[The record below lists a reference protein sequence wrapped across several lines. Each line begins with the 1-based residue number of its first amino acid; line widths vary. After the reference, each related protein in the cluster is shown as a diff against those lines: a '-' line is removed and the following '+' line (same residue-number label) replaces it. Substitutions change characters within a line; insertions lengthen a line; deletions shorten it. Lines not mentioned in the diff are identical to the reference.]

1 LRASALIAIAILVL
15 VSLFLIQIVAGQE
28 SSDSENDKKEDFGH
42 DDYAAVLLDGKDDF
56 LKIPS
61 PDISKEISGFT
72 VSAWVKPNYQSGSP
86 KFSII
91 SMKNTFELSINNN
104 LEPEKIATFSIFDGI
119 KWQSIRSKSLV
130 NEEWTHIA
138 ATFSDSSISI
148 FINSNKENTLD
159 NLKTISI
166 DDGKFVISSLTSI
179 SAESDIF
186 VGAFE
191 NSEVDSFRSYY
202 SGLIDSVVVF
212 DSALDLEQNALN
224 EKSRELD
231 YSTLSK
237 NKTQQVDETFQ
248 AEPNQFGF
256 VADEEQNDSQEI
268 DEQASKGF
276 KLQKEEKKKKKVH
289 EFDEIEDDELEFE
302 GKIDEINLESM
313 FFTLVGLVSQIFVN
327 KDTEFDEDFDS
338 LNDLAPGF
346 HVDVDVVLSNDSHIA
361 TEIEVNEEETEE
373 EEEKEDEE
381 EEEEEEK
388 ENKIKICHV
397 PPGNPDNAHTIEVSQ
412 SAVDAHL
419 AHGDSLGPC
428 DEPPEETFTV
438 TLKDSISLQD
448 NITASKQAP
457 TTFTVTLKDSISL
470 QDNITASK
478 QTPTTFTVTLKDSIS
493 LQDNI
498 TASKQTPTTF
508 TVTLKDSISLQDQ
521 VEPIVST
528 EDNGDNGD
536 NGVF

>member
-1 LRASALIAIAILVL
+1 MVL

-28 SSDSENDKKEDFGH
+28 SSDSKNDKKEDFSH
-42 DDYAAVLLDGKDDF
+42 NDYTAVLLDGKNDF

-72 VSAWVKPNYQSGSP
+72 VSVWTKPNYQSGSP

-104 LEPEKIATFSIFDGI
+104 LEPEKIAMFSIFDGI
-119 KWQSIRSKSLV
+119 KWQSIQSKSLV

-148 FINSNKENTLD
+148 FINGNKENTLD

-166 DDGKFVISSLTSI
+166 DDGQYVISSLTSI
-179 SAESDIF
+179 SVESDIL

-212 DSALDLEQNALN
+212 DSALDLGQNALN

-231 YSTLSK
+231 YSTLSE

-256 VADEEQNDSQEI
+256 VANEEQNNSQEI
-268 DEQASKGF
+268 EEQGSKGF
-276 KLQKEEKKKKKVH
+276 KLQKEDKKKVH
-289 EFDEIEDDELEFE
+289 EFDDEIEDDEIEFE

-313 FFTLVGLVSQIFVN
+313 FFTLVGLILQIFVN
-327 KDTEFDEDFDS
+327 DDTEFDEDFDS

-346 HVDVDVVLSNDSHIA
+346 HVDVDVVLSNGSHIA

-373 EEEKEDEE
+373 ETESEEDE
-381 EEEEEEK
+381 
-388 ENKIKICHV
+388 
-397 PPGNPDNAHTIEVSQ
+397 
-412 SAVDAHL
+412 
-419 AHGDSLGPC
+419 
-428 DEPPEETFTV
+428 PEGE
-438 TLKDSISLQD
+438 
-448 NITASKQAP
+448 
-457 TTFTVTLKDSISL
+457 
-470 QDNITASK
+470 
-478 QTPTTFTVTLKDSIS
+478 
-493 LQDNI
+493 
-498 TASKQTPTTF
+498 
-508 TVTLKDSISLQDQ
+508 
-521 VEPIVST
+521 
-528 EDNGDNGD
+528 
-536 NGVF
+536 

>member
-28 SSDSENDKKEDFGH
+28 SSDSGNDKKEDFSH

-179 SAESDIF
+179 SAESDIL

-191 NSEVDSFRSYY
+191 NSEVDSFR
-202 SGLIDSVVVF
+202 
-212 DSALDLEQNALN
+212 
-224 EKSRELD
+224 
-231 YSTLSK
+231 
-237 NKTQQVDETFQ
+237 
-248 AEPNQFGF
+248 
-256 VADEEQNDSQEI
+256 
-268 DEQASKGF
+268 
-276 KLQKEEKKKKKVH
+276 
-289 EFDEIEDDELEFE
+289 
-302 GKIDEINLESM
+302 
-313 FFTLVGLVSQIFVN
+313 
-327 KDTEFDEDFDS
+327 
-338 LNDLAPGF
+338 
-346 HVDVDVVLSNDSHIA
+346 
-361 TEIEVNEEETEE
+361 
-373 EEEKEDEE
+373 
-381 EEEEEEK
+381 
-388 ENKIKICHV
+388 
-397 PPGNPDNAHTIEVSQ
+397 
-412 SAVDAHL
+412 
-419 AHGDSLGPC
+419 
-428 DEPPEETFTV
+428 
-438 TLKDSISLQD
+438 
-448 NITASKQAP
+448 
-457 TTFTVTLKDSISL
+457 
-470 QDNITASK
+470 
-478 QTPTTFTVTLKDSIS
+478 
-493 LQDNI
+493 
-498 TASKQTPTTF
+498 
-508 TVTLKDSISLQDQ
+508 
-521 VEPIVST
+521 
-528 EDNGDNGD
+528 
-536 NGVF
+536 

>member
-1 LRASALIAIAILVL
+1 MGIFI
-15 VSLFLIQIVAGQE
+15 
-28 SSDSENDKKEDFGH
+28 DEDNP
-42 DDYAAVLLDGKDDF
+42 AVIFDGKDDF

-72 VSAWVKPNYQSGSP
+72 VSVWTKPNYQSGSP

-119 KWQSIRSKSLV
+119 KWHTIQSKSLI

-148 FINSNKENTLD
+148 FINGNKENTLD
-159 NLKTISI
+159 NIKTISI
-166 DDGKFVISSLTSI
+166 DDGQYVISSLTSI
-179 SAESDIF
+179 SVESDIL

-212 DSALDLEQNALN
+212 DSALDLGQNALN

-231 YSTLSK
+231 YSTLSE

-256 VADEEQNDSQEI
+256 VANEEQNNSQEI
-268 DEQASKGF
+268 EEQGSKGF
-276 KLQKEEKKKKKVH
+276 KLQKEDKKKVH
-289 EFDEIEDDELEFE
+289 EFDDEIEDDEIEFE

-313 FFTLVGLVSQIFVN
+313 FFTLVGLILQIFVN
-327 KDTEFDEDFDS
+327 DDTEFDEDFDS

-346 HVDVDVVLSNDSHIA
+346 HVDVDVVLSNGSHIA
-361 TEIEVNEEETEE
+361 TEIEVDEEETEE
-373 EEEKEDEE
+373 EKEKEE
-381 EEEEEEK
+381 EEDEEEK

-397 PPGNPDNAHTIEVSQ
+397 PPGNPDNAHTIEVDE
-412 SAVDAHL
+412 SAVEAHL
-419 AHGDSLGPC
+419 KHGDSLGPC

-438 TLKDSISLQD
+438 TLKDSVSLQD
-448 NITASKQAP
+448 DVTASKQAP
-457 TTFTVTLKDSISL
+457 STFTVTLKDSISL
-470 QDNITASK
+470 Q
-478 QTPTTFTVTLKDSIS
+478 
-493 LQDNI
+493 
-498 TASKQTPTTF
+498 
-508 TVTLKDSISLQDQ
+508 
-521 VEPIVST
+521 
-528 EDNGDNGD
+528 ED
-536 NGVF
+536 V